1 MFTFCYK
8 RLFSPVLISSVQM
21 LQHSW
26 PCRILPREREPGW
39 NTKSISELFF
49 DLGVKTSVASA
60 KQQRDKHKNLNPDNC
75 YGRHRTIPPCCPWYL
90 TLVPGR
96 PLLLYPQVEKG
107 AGGRGNNQRKQASV
121 QGVLKWLQE
130 VINSWISFYGLIM
143 WTILCQLQM
152 YHCQS

>member
-1 MFTFCYK
+1 MFTFCCNK
-8 RLFSPVLISSVQM
+8 SLFSPVLVSSVQM
-21 LQHSW
+21 PQHSW

-39 NTKSISELFF
+39 NTKSIRALWSFF
-49 DLGVKTSVASA
+49 HLGVKTSVASA

-75 YGRHRTIPPCCPWYL
+75 YWRHRTIPPCCPWYF
-90 TLVPGR
+90 TLEPGK

-130 VINSWISFYGLIM
+130 VISRSTAESPSIVW
-143 WTILCQLQM
+143 
-152 YHCQS
+152 